1 MRVSQYILKWT
12 DSNGDT
18 LVHIAVKAGN
28 LAAVKRLVSWQV
40 NPRNNDTV
48 LHCRNNQDCTP
59 IELAETC
66 TEIKQALKEM
76 LSRIDQYSE
85 PFYQPP
91 TFLIFYIIE
100 GRRHAKDEARQVFK
114 LGEALGASPKK
125 FPKFNKSKIIDEI
138 EIASKT
144 ATCLIVAIMCHGKC
158 GRIKIADGTYME
170 VSDIIKAMDDPSMNG
185 KPKVSRL
192 DYH

>member
-1 MRVSQYILKWT
+1 MSQYILKWT

-48 LHCRNNQDCTP
+48 LHCVNNQDRTP

-76 LSRIDQYSE
+76 LSRIDKYAE
-85 PFYQPP
+85 PFDQTPAV
-91 TFLIFYIIE
+91 LIFYTVE
-100 GRRHAKDEARQVFK
+100 GRPRAEKEAKQVIKF
-114 LGEALGASPKK
+114 GEALGASPKK
-125 FPKFNKSKIIDEI
+125 FSDFDKNKIIDEI

-144 ATCLIVAIMCHGKC
+144 ARCLIVAIMCHGKC
-158 GRIKIADGTYME
+158 GRIKLADGTYME

-185 KPKVSRL
+185 KPKVGKMCTN
-192 DYH
+192 